1 MSINRKKEAK
11 KDNIRKRGVKSD
23 KNKKQEKNGNVY
35 SSNNII

>member
-11 KDNIRKRGVKSD
+11 KDNIRKRGVKND